1 MELNGKEVKV
11 IQPTSAIINESK
23 QLRMAAYCRVSTDS
37 EDQENSFLAQVKYYT
52 DYISSNKDM
61 ALVDIYADEGITGT
75 CMDKRS
81 EFLRLIRDASFGKI
95 DRVLCKSVSRFA
107 RNSLECLES
116 IRKLKEYGVSVFF
129 ENDNVDTKTMNSE
142 LILYVKSA
150 FAQNESLSN
159 SKRVATAYR
168 MKMEN
173 GTFTTYC
180 APFGYVLENGALT
193 VNEDEAKVIKWIF
206 ETYLSGEGTTKIVA
220 ALNRQGVSNK
230 GKRWNT
236 TGINYILTNEK
247 YIGDSLTQKSY
258 TPAELPLRNRPNKG
272 ERDRY
277 YISNTHKPIIDREVF
292 QKVQDLLARRR
303 TVGRKQREKFL
314 FTGMIECS
322 ECGLKYTRRIQND
335 IRYWVCTGRSR
346 GDHSDCSGI
355 NYSED
360 SICRAFVRMYNKLR
374 QFEKEIV
381 DTTLTQLLDL
391 RGRITLGNSEIKQID
406 TEIASLCEQN
416 NRYEKYR
423 LKNIMDEVSY
433 REQTAVL
440 KNRLAELRN
449 RRSKLLSENDDE
461 MCIENLRVLK
471 ETLRDYPSALIDFDE
486 TVFEGITDKIIAH
499 SDGCL
504 TFVLKGNLNLREYT
518 QGENR

>member
-1 MELNGKEVKV
+1 
-11 IQPTSAIINESK
+11 
-23 QLRMAAYCRVSTDS
+23 
-37 EDQENSFLAQVKYYT
+37 
-52 DYISSNKDM
+52 
-61 ALVDIYADEGITGT
+61 
-75 CMDKRS
+75 
-81 EFLRLIRDASFGKI
+81 
-95 DRVLCKSVSRFA
+95 
-107 RNSLECLES
+107 
-116 IRKLKEYGVSVFF
+116 
-129 ENDNVDTKTMNSE
+129 MNSE

-206 ETYLSGEGTTKIVA
+206 DTYLSGEGTSKIAA

-258 TPAELPLRNRPNKG
+258 TPEELPLRNRPNKG

-277 YISNTHKPIIDREVF
+277 YISNTHTPIIDRDVF

-322 ECGLKYTRRIQND
+322 EY
-335 IRYWVCTGRSR
+335 
-346 GDHSDCSGI
+346 
-355 NYSED
+355 
-360 SICRAFVRMYNKLR
+360 
-374 QFEKEIV
+374 
-381 DTTLTQLLDL
+381 
-391 RGRITLGNSEIKQID
+391 
-406 TEIASLCEQN
+406 
-416 NRYEKYR
+416 
-423 LKNIMDEVSY
+423 
-433 REQTAVL
+433 VL
-440 KNRLAELRN
+440 
-449 RRSKLLSENDDE
+449 
-461 MCIENLRVLK
+461 MI
-471 ETLRDYPSALIDFDE
+471 
-486 TVFEGITDKIIAH
+486 
-499 SDGCL
+499 
-504 TFVLKGNLNLREYT
+504 
-518 QGENR
+518 

>member
-1 MELNGKEVKV
+1 M
-11 IQPTSAIINESK
+11 
-23 QLRMAAYCRVSTDS
+23 
-37 EDQENSFLAQVKYYT
+37 
-52 DYISSNKDM
+52 
-61 ALVDIYADEGITGT
+61 
-75 CMDKRS
+75 
-81 EFLRLIRDASFGKI
+81 
-95 DRVLCKSVSRFA
+95 
-107 RNSLECLES
+107 
-116 IRKLKEYGVSVFF
+116 
-129 ENDNVDTKTMNSE
+129 
-142 LILYVKSA
+142 
-150 FAQNESLSN
+150 
-159 SKRVATAYR
+159 
-168 MKMEN
+168 
-173 GTFTTYC
+173 
-180 APFGYVLENGALT
+180 
-193 VNEDEAKVIKWIF
+193 
-206 ETYLSGEGTTKIVA
+206 
-220 ALNRQGVSNK
+220 
-230 GKRWNT
+230 
-236 TGINYILTNEK
+236 
-247 YIGDSLTQKSY
+247 TQKSY

-449 RRSKLLSENDDE
+449 RRSKLLSEASRTGTQAFHS
-461 MCIENLRVLK
+461 LR
-471 ETLRDYPSALIDFDE
+471 T
-486 TVFEGITDKIIAH
+486 G
-499 SDGCL
+499 
-504 TFVLKGNLNLREYT
+504 KGGDHMGT
-518 QGENR
+518 